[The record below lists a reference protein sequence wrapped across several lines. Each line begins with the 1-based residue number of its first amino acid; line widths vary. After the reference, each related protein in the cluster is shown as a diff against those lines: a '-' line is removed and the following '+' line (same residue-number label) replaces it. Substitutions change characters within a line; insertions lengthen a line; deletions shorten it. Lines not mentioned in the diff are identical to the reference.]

1 MEEQREFYD
10 KLVLMEAAL
19 REQPTRESDPR
30 WMSTPPD
37 PFPASIFPFFHREP
51 DPKHHPG
58 QTRIQMLIAGIYM
71 GQKLVVPE
79 ECQTSGVSEE
89 DTLLEAAFDL
99 SYDCAHWLECAAHF
113 FHVRIIRD
121 EHDILW
127 TASKCLDL
135 RRFAQMP
142 GEDDDEGYEDIYDH
156 LEDIWAWMVKAGVR
170 DVPDV
175 HVLYTEGILLAE
187 AMQKDI
193 SDYYNG
199 CADPT
204 TTCHRWHFKASDGE
218 LYVRS
223 GTTIQKDVWTMP
235 HLSSK
240 SPSFLWFYNHCLL
253 KTANEAVVEGMCK
266 VVGKQADKGRGLHF
280 GRCVTCILL
289 LFMPMHTYD
298 F

>member
-1 MEEQREFYD
+1 
-10 KLVLMEAAL
+10 
-19 REQPTRESDPR
+19 
-30 WMSTPPD
+30 
-37 PFPASIFPFFHREP
+37 
-51 DPKHHPG
+51 
-58 QTRIQMLIAGIYM
+58 M
-71 GQKLVVPE
+71 GQELVVPV
-79 ECQTSGVSEE
+79 ECRTKGVSEE

-99 SYDCAHWLECAAHF
+99 SYDIAHWLECAAHF
-113 FHVRIIRD
+113 FHVRLIRD

-127 TASKCLDL
+127 TAAQCLDL

-142 GEDDDEGYEDIYDH
+142 GEDDDEGYENIYEH
-156 LEDIWAWMVKAGVR
+156 LEGIWILMTKAGVR
-170 DVPDV
+170 DVPSVDE
-175 HVLYTEGILLAE
+175 LYNEGILLAE

-193 SDYYNG
+193 SDYYSG

-204 TTCHRWHFKASDGE
+204 TACHRWHFRASDGE
-218 LYVRS
+218 LYVCS